1 MDEQILMV
9 KANVGYYL
17 GLVVPRINEND
28 KMSLFQ
34 NSQFTASVCT

>member
-1 MDEQILMV
+1 MV
-9 KANVGYYL
+9 KANVGYNN
-17 GLVVPRINEND
+17 LVVPRINEND